1 MYSYQ
6 VDLYVSRD
14 PDSRL
19 SDREHAA
26 VQDWLNSDS
35 SIHVMRDHPRHD
47 FSMLGCSWGTKLS
60 NETIRSKWK
69 KSWKSGLEDN
79 IMWVGKHEWGE
90 DQQFLDKYVFCG
102 VTLHVIL
109 LSKIRYIFLYIGMF
123 GHGHKK
129 NLLDMIRFTA
139 KNIKIQNHSQLN
151 GLLAQIILLDQIFAK
166 I

>member
-1 MYSYQ
+1 MMYSYQ

-47 FSMLGCSWGTKLS
+47 FSMLGCSWGTKLFK
-60 NETIRSKWK
+60 ETIRSKWK

-90 DQQFLDKYVFCG
+90 DQQFLDKCVS
-102 VTLHVIL
+102 V
-109 LSKIRYIFLYIGMF
+109 
-123 GHGHKK
+123 
-129 NLLDMIRFTA
+129 
-139 KNIKIQNHSQLN
+139 
-151 GLLAQIILLDQIFAK
+151 GLLLHL
-166 I
+166 